1 MGDLNKSL
9 SRLQMLDLDGL
20 EDVEA
25 CQGRW
30 LKEVMKTLKVE
41 DEDQMTSE
49 NFGRPTKP
57 VLARWLAE
65 ARDIMCRQRDMMET
79 MKQIIELQKT
89 EALGDK
95 ETVIRLQSELLE
107 HRDEQLKSLQ
117 TTVEAAVT
125 STVQTEIRG
134 YSDAVKKGSRATVY
148 SKETLKTVLKSVV
161 AEEDRS
167 RNLVVYGLKEEEGE
181 QLPALVS
188 EVLEELDEKPRF
200 EAFRVG
206 RKAASSPAIRPVK
219 ITLISSTAAHQ
230 ILMKTGRLRQVEK
243 LKAVFICPDRSS
255 EERAARK
262 LLVTELKKMSAEQPH
277 RRHYIRGGKVCSI
290 EKEAT

>member
-1 MGDLNKSL
+1 MGDLDKSFN
-9 SRLQMLDLDGL
+9 RLQMLDLDGL
-20 EDVEA
+20 DDVEA

-30 LKEVMKTLKVE
+30 LQGVRNTLKVE
-41 DEDQMTSE
+41 DDDQLTSE
-49 NFGRPTKP
+49 KFGGPTKP

-107 HRDEQLKSLQ
+107 RRDEQLKSLQ
-117 TTVEAAVT
+117 ATVEAAVT
-125 STVQTEIRG
+125 STVQTEIKG
-134 YSDAVKKGSRATVY
+134 YSAAVKKGSGATVY

-181 QLPALVS
+181 QLTALVNG
-188 EVLEELDEKPRF
+188 V
-200 EAFRVG
+200 
-206 RKAASSPAIRPVK
+206 
-219 ITLISSTAAHQ
+219 
-230 ILMKTGRLRQVEK
+230 
-243 LKAVFICPDRSS
+243 
-255 EERAARK
+255 
-262 LLVTELKKMSAEQPH
+262 
-277 RRHYIRGGKVCSI
+277 
-290 EKEAT
+290 